1 MVELGREKKN
11 LYSSVKFH
19 FDSKTHRKKERRESE
34 IHTHSVLFPFTMNVA
49 YGGEKK
55 ESPNYEGKYTS
66 TEKPWGEKRCKMIAE
81 RTKEVNGRLK
91 SELI

>member
-1 MVELGREKKN
+1 
-11 LYSSVKFH
+11 
-19 FDSKTHRKKERRESE
+19 
-34 IHTHSVLFPFTMNVA
+34 MNVA